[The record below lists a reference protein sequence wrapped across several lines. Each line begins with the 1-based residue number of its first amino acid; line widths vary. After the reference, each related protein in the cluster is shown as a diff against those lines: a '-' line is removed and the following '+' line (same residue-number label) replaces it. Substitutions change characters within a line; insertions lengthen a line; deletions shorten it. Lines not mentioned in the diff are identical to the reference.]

1 LKGPLGHQILGC
13 GLAAIEEDTVTAK
26 LRRSLFGFSPQRVH
40 ELLADRDYGLARAL
54 ERTDSLER
62 ELSQARER
70 LEAAERTATE
80 AGEHATATEE
90 RIQGLEAELSAA
102 RAELARVSQ
111 ELAAKPA
118 DPILDL
124 LVQGLA
130 PILETAKQSAA
141 AMMEEAAAM
150 SQQRIGE
157 AEQAM
162 LVLQDRGRSMAAWW
176 EGVQGLIQPM
186 MSTLEQVR
194 ARIAEV
200 PGRVEEALAPLAE
213 TVGAV
218 REQLGTLASA
228 SEPPAFPPRPDQDAT
243 VVDLTRRE
251 SGASEEG
258 DPEGDQASAP
268 AAMGFKRGPNS
279 WWPEVSPSASSFGL

>member
-1 LKGPLGHQILGC
+1 LKGPLGHQILEC

-80 AGEHATATEE
+80 AGDRATATEE

-102 RAELARVSQ
+102 RADVARMSQ

-118 DPILDL
+118 DPILEL

-130 PILETAKQSAA
+130 PILDTAKQSAA

-162 LVLQDRGRSMAAWW
+162 LALQDRGRSMAVWW
-176 EGVQGLIQPM
+176 DGVQGLIQPM

-218 REQLGTLASA
+218 REQLGTLANA

-251 SGASEEG
+251 SGESEEG
-258 DPEGDQASAP
+258 DPEVEQGSTP